1 MKWLLLRP
9 AQVFRVGAVACA
21 LAAVPTVATADQI
34 DRVLV
39 NDSADVAERVA
50 GLKAKTIAVLPFRV
64 KIGSQPA
71 TFKQGLEG
79 TQLANKL
86 QNLLVLTNPA
96 GEAGEYTVLG
106 DAAKAAAAAGKARG
120 KAIDWTTAEGRKAL
134 LALQLPVVWD
144 DAKKLAP
151 DTYLTGEL
159 TLTADLKGATVKLVS
174 FSAKDGGA
182 ALKPLCNLQESATAK
197 IRVDRNTLAD
207 LGKSFAVSKSVLTK
221 PHATTTAGRTKAVV
235 EPDET
240 ASDSAAGGLTAGP
253 GGDGATRFANC
264 PVELT
269 VMAGGRPLAIGPDG
283 SNNFKLAS
291 TPAAGTELSFN
302 LTNRGEKPVAVLLTI
317 DGVNVIQIEGD
328 QRADVNANRERWRKF
343 VLQPNTLYT
352 ISGWRK
358 SLDGRGDKKIT
369 VDTEDN
375 SAGRFSTMQPATA
388 GKIELLVYPTND
400 GGNIPAVT
408 PGSGDGGSPPAAGG
422 GGDSGATDLP
432 TQVDQAT
439 DASPMEQMDKSIG
452 TTKSAR
458 AARDLVL
465 SKFKGF
471 GVSPTKKAVR
481 ITPPAPAPKLM
492 GRTKGLVLDGGG
504 SSYDSGGT
512 TEETFIHAAA
522 PTATVTITYYS
533 PEMASAPGGN

>member
-9 AQVFRVGAVACA
+9 AHVLRVGVVACA
-21 LAAVPTVATADQI
+21 LAAVPTVAKADQI

-50 GLKAKTIAVLPFRV
+50 GLKARHIAVLPFQV

-86 QNLLVLTNPA
+86 QNLLILTNPA

-106 DAAKAAAAAGKARG
+106 DAGKTAAAAGKARG
-120 KAIDWTTAEGRKAL
+120 KAIDWTTPEGRKAL

-182 ALKPLCNLQESATAK
+182 ALKSMCNLQESATAK

-221 PHATTTAGRTKAVV
+221 PHAKTTAGRTKAVV

-240 ASDSAAGGLTAGP
+240 ASESAAGAGGLAAGP
-253 GGDGATRFANC
+253 SSGGATAFANC

-269 VMAGGRPLAIGPDG
+269 VIASGQPIAISPDG
-283 SNNFKLAS
+283 SNNFRLAK
-291 TPAAGTELSFN
+291 TPPPGTDLSFN
-302 LTNRGEKPVAVLLTI
+302 LKNTGDKAVAVLLTI
-317 DGVNVIQIEGD
+317 DGINVIQIEDD
-328 QRADVNANRERWRKF
+328 QRADVNANREKWRKF
-343 VLQPNTLYT
+343 VLQPGTLYT
-352 ISGWRK
+352 IAAWRK
-358 SLDGRGDKKIT
+358 SLDGTGDKKIT
-369 VDTEDN
+369 VDTEQN
-375 SAGRFSTMQPATA
+375 SAARFATMQPATA
-388 GKIELLVYPTND
+388 GKIELLVYPANTD
-400 GGNIPAVT
+400 VGTVPTVT
-408 PGSGDGGSPPAAGG
+408 PASGDGGGTPAGVGG
-422 GGDSGATDLP
+422 TDTVSTDMP
-432 TQVDQAT
+432 TQAEQAY
-439 DASPMEQMDKSIG
+439 DASPMEQMDKSIAK
-452 TTKSAR
+452 TKSAR
-458 AARDLVL
+458 RAKDLVL
-465 SKFKGF
+465 AKFKGF
-471 GVSPTKKAVR
+471 SVSKTSKAVK
-481 ITPPAPAPKLM
+481 ITPPAPASTLTGKL
-492 GRTKGLVLDGGG
+492 KGVVIDGGG
-504 SSYDSGGT
+504 Q
-512 TEETFIHAAA
+512 
-522 PTATVTITYYS
+522 
-533 PEMASAPGGN
+533 SAPGGVTTEEKFEHAVLPMANVTVTYYAPEMVAQ